1 MRRIF
6 ISHSHSDETIAHKL
20 FDFIKSALKLDDDD
34 ILCTSDPDSGLTF
47 NSNTISDQLKRNL
60 KGAKALIALITT
72 DSLRSPW
79 IPFEIGSFWPTEKPI
94 ILILGPGLSPSS
106 LPGPLKGWNSIRVE
120 DEHAFDLLNTVI
132 NQLDKQLDIRQNNKR
147 SQRDRFLKEFLSQFR
162 AWESKITE
170 PDTPKKE
177 EFEKLEKQLQK
188 SEQEKEEIRQSHQ
201 KQNQQLEQSLQSQ
214 INHLKQQLKEK
225 EKESNHLRE
234 NNNNY
239 QRKKQKIEELS
250 KSQIDEL
257 NHQLKQQIIQ
267 FQSEQDKVR
276 EKESIINQLK
286 EQLKQLENSS
296 KSDKKKEPELKS
308 ERGIDYSQLRDLL
321 AARKW
326 KEANRETVDVM
337 LQAAGRQEQGCLDID
352 DIDEFPCEDLRTIN
366 QLWLQFSNGKFGFS
380 VQKEIYESVGG
391 TRNYDKEIWEKFCDK
406 VGWRNGEKY
415 VEYSKLNFNI
425 TACDK
430 GHLPIMFLVGKIY
443 VEMIIEYS
451 SLAQRLVTCNIN

>member
-147 SQRDRFLKEFLSQFR
+147 SQRDRFLKEFLTQFR

-170 PDTPKKE
+170 PGTLKKE

-188 SEQEKEEIRQSHQ
+188 SEQEKEEIRQNHQ
-201 KQNQQLEQSLQSQ
+201 KQNQQLEQTLQSQ
-214 INHLKQQLKEK
+214 INQLQQQLK

-239 QRKKQKIEELS
+239 QREKQKIEELS
-250 KSQIDEL
+250 KSQIDE
-257 NHQLKQQIIQ
+257 
-267 FQSEQDKVR
+267 
-276 EKESIINQLK
+276 LK

-337 LQAAGRQEQGCLDID
+337 LQAAGRQEQGWLDID

-366 QLWLQFSNGKFGFS
+366 QLWLRFSNGKFGFS

-406 VGWRNGEKY
+406 VGWRDGEKY

-425 TACDK
+425 YREQK
-430 GHLPIMFLVGKIY
+430 GHLPVFPYDKVYWRVEDGLIMLQWGSGYFFSRAK
-443 VEMIIEYS
+443 
-451 SLAQRLVTCNIN
+451 TCNL